1 MELFISFSEIMH
13 FFRRNRV
20 KFLLVV
26 LAFGLIC
33 GLMPLKFYHVGYST
47 NSTLT
52 ISCEIPENATTDYR
66 LQYTN
71 ILNSRVQT
79 AIATA
84 GSNDLIKKTAAKLG
98 IQPTDISK
106 ITGEQVL
113 GAPVVKLTVQTTNGA
128 RAAEIS
134 DTAAQILS
142 DEIVQEFPSP
152 KLTAGVTDK
161 ALPVKDASKKS
172 AMLKGGILGLVLG
185 FLLYVVYGLIC
196 VLGDRSVR
204 NSRFAEESL
213 KTKLLGEIPHDRN
226 GAVRADAFRK
236 MRAVALHQF
245 GSAKCVVVESV
256 SDGDGGEETA
266 AGLAVSLA
274 QAGKRVLAVDAN
286 LREPKLAEFFGVQ
299 PSKTFNDVLK
309 RACPVEQAVTAVP
322 EHEGLSLISGVKSE
336 ENPSDLLAKGF
347 KKFVSNADPI
357 CDYLVVYAPSESSYP
372 DADSLMEY
380 CAGGCSECEI
390 RFNNLSCPERCCADN
405 QRSRRKNCRFCCGR
419 CVTADSTFAPPIR
432 RGIFLLSA
440 RLKCFGGALS
450 A

>member
-26 LAFGLIC
+26 LAFGIIC
-33 GLMPLKFYHVGYST
+33 GLMPLKFFHVNYSA
-47 NSTLT
+47 NSTITLT
-52 ISCEIPENATTDYR
+52 CEIPENAGTEYR
-66 LQYTN
+66 LQYTG

-84 GSNDLIKKTAAKLG
+84 GANNLIEKTADRLG
-98 IQPTDISK
+98 IKPGEISK

-113 GAPVVKLTVQTTNGA
+113 GAPVVKLTVQTTDGA

-142 DEIVQEFPSP
+142 DEMMQEFPSP
-152 KLTAGVTDK
+152 KLTASVTDK
-161 ALPVKDASKKS
+161 AMPVKDSSKKS
-172 AMLKGGILGLVLG
+172 SMIKGGILGLILG

-204 NSRFAEESL
+204 NSRFAEETL
-213 KTKLLGEIPHDRN
+213 KTKLLGEIPHERN
-226 GAVRADAFRK
+226 GAVRADAFRR

-245 GSAKCVVVESV
+245 GDARCIVVESV

-274 QAGKRVLAVDAN
+274 QAGKRVIVVDGD
-286 LREPKLAEFFGVQ
+286 LREPKLAKFFDVRSG
-299 PSKTFNDVLK
+299 KTLNDVLSGVCTV
-309 RACPVEQAVTAVP
+309 AQAAAEVP
-322 EHEGLSLISGVKSE
+322 AYAGLSLVSGTVTE
-336 ENPSDLLAKGF
+336 ESPADLFARGFGKLA
-347 KKFVSNADPI
+347 ADAEAL

-372 DADSLMEY
+372 EAGSLMEHSQAVVLNAKY
-380 CAGGCSECEI
+380 GSTTYLALRDAMQITAEAGG
-390 RFNNLSCPERCCADN
+390 
-405 QRSRRKNCRFCCGR
+405 K
-419 CVTADSTFAPPIR
+419 TAGFVVSDT
-432 RGIFLLSA
+432 
-440 RLKCFGGALS
+440 
-450 A
+450 